1 MVGVASKIDT
11 ICTVRGLLLGIPG
24 SHLLFPVLS
33 VFPLRPLFFPTETG
47 DNEARKIRGAPFSR

>member
-24 SHLLFPVLS
+24 SHLFFPVLS
-33 VFPLRPLFFPTETG
+33 VFSFTSNFFPTETG
-47 DNEARKIRGAPFSR
+47 SDEARKIRGAPFSR